1 MSAVPLYAGH
11 NGVSSTDHERWNTKW
26 IQPHA
31 NLFGNREKKEKDNWM
46 SKREELTDKDT
57 LEINY

>member
-11 NGVSSTDHERWNTKW
+11 NGVSSTDHEHWNTKW

-31 NLFGNREKKEKDNWM
+31 NLFGNREKRKGQLDEQ
-46 SKREELTDKDT
+46 KRRTDR
-57 LEINY
+57 